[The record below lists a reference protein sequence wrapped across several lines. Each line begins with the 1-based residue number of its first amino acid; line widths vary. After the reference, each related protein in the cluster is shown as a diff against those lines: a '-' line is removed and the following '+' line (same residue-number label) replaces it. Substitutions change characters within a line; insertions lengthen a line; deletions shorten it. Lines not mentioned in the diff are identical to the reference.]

1 MYCKYCGNPL
11 PENSNFCTACG
22 KVTDD
27 INEQINDQ
35 AQKTEIVDPD
45 REDKNDRGG
54 SILKFA
60 ILGLA
65 FSTTFWLSPL
75 GLIFAIV
82 SRIKVNSYIEMYGE
96 TEGRATVGNHLG
108 RVAFIVNIVF
118 CALLTLVCFI
128 LFAGMLIGIAN
139 S

>member
-11 PENSNFCTACG
+11 QENSNFCTVCG

-27 INEQINDQ
+27 INENNSKSYDND
-35 AQKTEIVDPD
+35 TVDPD
-45 REDKNDRGG
+45 RADKSDRSG

-65 FSTTFWLSPL
+65 FSATFWLSPL

-82 SRIKVNSYIEMYGE
+82 SRIRANSYIDRYGD
-96 TEGRATVGNHLG
+96 TEGRATVGKHLG
-108 RVAFIVNIVF
+108 KAALIVNIVF

-128 LFAGMLIGIAN
+128 FFTGMLIGLA
-139 S
+139 SS

>member
-11 PENSNFCTACG
+11 PENSNFCTVCG
-22 KVTDD
+22 KITDD
-27 INEQINDQ
+27 INEQINDK
-35 AQKTEIVDPD
+35 AQKTETVDPD
-45 REDKNDRGG
+45 REDKSDRGG

-82 SRIKVNSYIEMYGE
+82 SRIKVNSYIEMYGD
-96 TEGRATVGNHLG
+96 TEGRATVGKHLG
-108 RVAFIVNIVF
+108 KVALILNIVF
-118 CALLTLVCFI
+118 CCLITLISFI
-128 LFAGMLIGIAN
+128 LFTGMLIGIAN

>member
-11 PENSNFCTACG
+11 PENSNFCTVCG
-22 KVTDD
+22 KITDD

-35 AQKTEIVDPD
+35 APKTEIVDPD

-60 ILGLA
+60 ILGLV
-65 FSTTFWLSPL
+65 FSTTFWMSPL

-82 SRIKVNSYIEMYGE
+82 SRIKVNSYIDTYGE